1 MERMFVLVG
10 ATLGGW
16 VGWVLGSPL
25 SLYAGLFA
33 SLVGT
38 AAGIWFARRIVDDYF

>member
-1 MERMFVLVG
+1 MERTFAFLG

-16 VGWVLGSPL
+16 VGWAAGSPL
-25 SLYAGLFA
+25 SPYAGLFA

-38 AAGIWFARRIVDDYF
+38 GLGIWFARRIVRDYF